1 MTRGRR
7 DTKDESDRDDQEY
20 AEQRPGAENDHGTAA
35 DRPKDGE
42 EGLGVRHIPKAT
54 VSEPSK
60 LDPYKPLIQED
71 RKSRYKQRHT
81 AKRIHNQLVGE
92 CPKYDASYPLVQRYV
107 RSLREARHQEGTPGE
122 AARRRLVM

>member
-1 MTRGRR
+1 M
-7 DTKDESDRDDQEY
+7 
-20 AEQRPGAENDHGTAA
+20 
-35 DRPKDGE
+35 
-42 EGLGVRHIPKAT
+42 
-54 VSEPSK
+54 SEPSK